1 MKDNYAEFD
10 TKKASL
16 DTEFGYAKA
25 MEWFGEEYIN
35 ALPKYVRGPKK
46 GMPKGF
52 IVWKKV
58 VRGGWVKTFG
68 GGYVENRVNTIIERK
83 LHKME
88 SSQHGNFPGEMI
100 ADKESIDRAIEARKT
115 RLSMLD
121 ERFRDESLQ
130 LSTVEAM
137 IIEEQ
142 SPEKLVLL
150 RSVAKTLERNIS
162 KRVGEII
169 EVQSRM

>member
-1 MKDNYAEFD
+1 MMKVNYAEID

-16 DTEFGYAKA
+16 DSEFGYSKA
-25 MEWFGEEYIN
+25 IEWFGEELVGS
-35 ALPKYVRGPKK
+35 LPKYVRGPKK

-68 GGYVENRVNTIIERK
+68 GGYVENRVNAIIERK

-100 ADKESIDRAIEARKT
+100 ADKESLDRIAETRKRIVIENDQKLRDKYDART
-115 RLSMLD
+115 ELENILINLD
-121 ERFRDESLQ
+121 SDL
-130 LSTVEAM
+130 VEA
-137 IIEEQ
+137 
-142 SPEKLVLL
+142 S
-150 RSVAKTLERNIS
+150 
-162 KRVGEII
+162 EII
-169 EVQSRM
+169 QKCIADCNNEISLLLEICNNYK